1 MSAQLYVDENTYLFE
16 LIDLTNV
23 TTGEFIN
30 DATVEVTVYE
40 CDSDTEVDGTWP
52 ITLTASGS
60 DGYYSESGT
69 LDLDKEKYTVK
80 MVITSGD
87 NVSTASE
94 TVMARTRR
102 F

>member
-1 MSAQLYVDENTYLFE
+1 MSAQLYAGENTYLFE
-16 LIDLTNV
+16 LSDLTNV
-23 TTGEFIN
+23 ETGETIN
-30 DATVEVTVYE
+30 DATVEITVYE
-40 CDSDTEVDGTWP
+40 CESETEIDGTWP

-60 DGYYSESGT
+60 DGYYSVTGN
-69 LDLDKEKYTVK
+69 LDLEKEKYTVT

-94 TVMARTRR
+94 TVLAKTRR